1 MKNLIICVFVALT
14 GICCLGTVCAI
25 SGRNARE
32 MELKANLGT
41 AVETTVEREMKKA
54 ESGTEEETDES
65 IFLTEA
71 VAAITAELRTDSD
84 VCVRIWGADEK
95 KGLLGMEVEEMFRYP
110 NGREGRVSYS
120 RTAILDKEKDKKG
133 SHTVKFYW
141 NKEDMQADADCYKS
155 FVVADG
161 EKIKEPCTPKADG
174 MVFEGWHDW
183 NDYIADFSQEVQE
196 DIVYYGAWSK

>member
-1 MKNLIICVFVALT
+1 MFCGINGNLLSWNRLRDQRAECKRDGVKGKSRNSGGDNGGT
-14 GICCLGTVCAI
+14 G
-25 SGRNARE
+25 NE
-32 MELKANLGT
+32 
-41 AVETTVEREMKKA
+41 KA

-65 IFLTEA
+65 IFLAEA

>member
-65 IFLTEA
+65 IFLAEA

-161 EKIKEPCTPKADG
+161 

>member
-65 IFLTEA
+65 IFLAEA
-71 VAAITAELRTDSD
+71 VAAITAELRTDFRCLRQD
-84 VCVRIWGADEK
+84 
-95 KGLLGMEVEEMFRYP
+95 LG
-110 NGREGRVSYS
+110 S
-120 RTAILDKEKDKKG
+120 R
-133 SHTVKFYW
+133 
-141 NKEDMQADADCYKS
+141 
-155 FVVADG
+155 
-161 EKIKEPCTPKADG
+161 
-174 MVFEGWHDW
+174 
-183 NDYIADFSQEVQE
+183 
-196 DIVYYGAWSK
+196 